1 MAATLAVLL
10 VAAAFAVPHLD
21 LGIVTPLINSTP
33 RQIEMFAAV
42 APIFGWWN
50 AHVGWGTIPA
60 IVIGAGAALWGP
72 AIARRLPWRAV
83 PWVTW
88 ATSCAWAFALAMIDG
103 WQRGFAHRL
112 ETANE
117 YLRQVPSVTD
127 IPYALRSFSSR
138 ILDFQPD
145 SWITHVSGHPPGAL
159 LTFVWLDRIGLS
171 GGAWAGLLCLLVG
184 SSAAAAIVV
193 AARAL
198 SDEDLA
204 RRAAPFVAVAP
215 TAIWVAVSADGYFA
229 GVAAW
234 GLALLAPRRRAG
246 ATRLPILAGAGA
258 GLLLGWAIF
267 LNYGL
272 GLIALPAVAVV
283 IAAKDLGSAL
293 RAVVP
298 AVLAALAVV
307 GVFAVAGFWWF
318 DGYLLVQQRYWQGI
332 AANRPFQYWVWAKL
346 RVGGVRRR
354 TGHGGGGVASVRRGG
369 RQTPLRPAPGDPR
382 RAPGHDL
389 RGPQHAQQ
397 GGGRADLVA
406 LHHVVDRRRGAASAA
421 SPAVV
426 ARCQRARRAGVEQC
440 DPDEL
445 VARGLGDR
453 ASNAIGGCVST
464 YGRARSRLGARG
476 YGRVG
481 SGEADEHPL
490 ADRHHGETARPTS
503 SASCLAQSM
512 PTDAHRNHGPSVFDD
527 SSRTH
532 RDWTPLISGSNS
544 TTHRPPRR
552 INSPARRRTRVGSP
566 PRPRCRRPATR
577 SPSDPYRAA
586 VRHVAP

>member
-1 MAATLAVLL
+1 MKSARREIIAAILAVVL

-33 RQIEMFAAV
+33 RQIEMYAAA

-50 AHVGWGTIPA
+50 AHVGWGTIPSV
-60 IVIGAGAALWGP
+60 VIGLGTTMWGP
-72 AIARRLPWRAV
+72 AVAQRLPWRAV

-103 WQRGFAHRL
+103 WQRGFARRL
-112 ETANE
+112 ETTNE

-198 SDEDLA
+198 SGEDLA

-234 GLALLAPRRRAG
+234 GLALLALAARG
-246 ATRLPILAGAGA
+246 TTRLPLLAGAGA
-258 GLLLGWAIF
+258 GLLLGWGIF

-272 GLIALPAVAVV
+272 GLIALPAVAVL
-283 IAAKDLGSAL
+283 IAAENVRSAL
-293 RAVVP
+293 RAFVP

-307 GVFAVAGFWWF
+307 AVFAAVGFWWF
-318 DGYLLVQQRYWQGI
+318 DGYLLVQDRYWQGI
-332 AANRPFQYWVWAKL
+332 AANRPFQYWSWANFASVVCA
-346 RVGGVRRR
+346 VGIGTVAGVSRAFDVSAVRRR
-354 TGHGGGGVASVRRGG
+354 SGLYLVILATLLATV
-369 RQTPLRPAPGDPR
+369 L
-382 RAPGHDL
+382 
-389 RGPQHAQQ
+389 
-397 GGGRADLVA
+397 ADLSMLSKAEVERIWLPYTVWLTAAGA
-406 LHHVVDRRRGAASAA
+406 L
-421 SPAVV
+421 
-426 ARCQRARRAGVEQC
+426 
-440 DPDEL
+440 L
-445 VARGLGDR
+445 
-453 ASNAIGGCVST
+453 
-464 YGRARSRLGARG
+464 
-476 YGRVG
+476 
-481 SGEADEHPL
+481 
-490 ADRHHGETARPTS
+490 
-503 SASCLAQSM
+503 
-512 PTDAHRNHGPSVFDD
+512 
-527 SSRTH
+527 
-532 RDWTPLISGSNS
+532 
-544 TTHRPPRR
+544 PPRSHR
-552 INSPARRRTRVGSP
+552 WWLGLNVIGALVLN
-566 PRPRCRRPATR
+566 
-577 SPSDPYRAA
+577 
-586 VRHVAP
+586 HVILTNW